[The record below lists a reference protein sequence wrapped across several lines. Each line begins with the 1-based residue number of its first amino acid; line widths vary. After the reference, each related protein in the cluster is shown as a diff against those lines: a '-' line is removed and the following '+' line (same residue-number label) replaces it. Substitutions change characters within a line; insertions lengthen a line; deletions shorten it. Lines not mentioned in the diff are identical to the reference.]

1 MLRVNRLREFV
12 VEVKTAIPTIKYT
25 QVIITNDEFVKFL
38 EERKTSDNIMFF
50 SVIPEHGVMGQED
63 RTKYENY
70 LQFFFIEKQSEKGIK
85 HDEKLDLYNRV
96 QETVKSFVD
105 LILEAKSGDSDVF
118 ESCNMLDELNEESI
132 EIKTFWDGVQ
142 CRGYEVLFDLNT
154 KI

>member
-38 EERKTSDNIMFF
+38 EERKTSDSIMLFA
-50 SVIPEHGVMGQED
+50 VIPEHGVMGQED

-70 LQFFFIEKQSEKGIK
+70 LQFFFIEKQAEKNLK

-96 QETVKSFVD
+96 QETVKSFID

>member
-38 EERKTSDNIMFF
+38 EERKTSDNIMLFA
-50 SVIPEHGVMGQED
+50 VIPEHGVMGQED

-70 LQFFFIEKQSEKGIK
+70 LQFFFIEKQAEKNSK

-105 LILEAKSGDSDVF
+105 TILEAKSGDSDVF